1 MKKSPST
8 PNLNW
13 RYTVAEDAVTPG
25 TPGVTPANSGQ
36 EQVVKRRQRKVQK
49 PRPRSEIRE
58 KTFEETWIDGDRYV
72 LHDTYSMINETLID
86 THRSRVRPASYIDA
100 ARVERDYYIQ
110 TCKKPVNMVSV
121 AVKSIHSKSK
131 CMFRED
137 YRIKYLSYNM

>member
-13 RYTVAEDAVTPG
+13 RYAVAEDAVTPG
-25 TPGVTPANSGQ
+25 TSGQ

-72 LHDTYSMINETLID
+72 LHDT
-86 THRSRVRPASYIDA
+86 
-100 ARVERDYYIQ
+100 
-110 TCKKPVNMVSV
+110 
-121 AVKSIHSKSK
+121 
-131 CMFRED
+131 
-137 YRIKYLSYNM
+137 